1 MKSTQH
7 IEVTRLA
14 ATILTVTLALAV
26 AGCGS
31 NDEPARYQPKTVN
44 VDVVTAARTVIPRIV
59 MATGTIE
66 AENSVEVS
74 TRLMGH
80 VREVLV
86 REGQTVQTGEVLV
99 RIDDT
104 DMQARKRQAE
114 AGIAE
119 AQAVLDNAETNLE
132 RFRRLYAENSVSK
145 SQLDDVR
152 TGRDRALA
160 GLQQA
165 QAMLSEVEVQLEY
178 LRIVAPTSGT
188 VTRRLVD
195 RGDMAN
201 PGMPLVMLEQNN
213 IMKVRA
219 GLSERDVDLVDVG
232 AEVRVRVTSLDQATF
247 TVPVARVLPAANPMS
262 RTFDL
267 EAYLP
272 NDDGRLKSGMFARV
286 EVPVGTREAV
296 LVPTVAV
303 HERGQLS
310 GVWVVDDTDTAHLR
324 WIRTGREIGDEVEVL
339 SGLAGGDVVV
349 LQAELPLV
357 EGDKVVR

>member
-1 MKSTQH
+1 VKSTQRN
-7 IEVTRLA
+7 EVTRLM
-14 ATILTVTLALAV
+14 ATILTVMLAVAV
-26 AGCGS
+26 AGCGG
-31 NDEPARYQPKTVN
+31 NDEPARYQPKTVD
-44 VDVVTAARTVIPRIV
+44 VEVVTAARTVIPRIV

-74 TRLMGH
+74 TRMMGH

-86 REGQTVQTGEVLV
+86 REGQRVETGQVLV

-114 AGIAE
+114 AAIAE

-165 QAMLSEVEVQLEY
+165 KAMLSEVEVQLEY

-195 RGDMAN
+195 PGDMAS

-232 AEVRVRVTSLDQATF
+232 SEVRVRVTSLDQAAF

-324 WIRTGREIGDEVEVL
+324 WIRVGREVGDEVEVL
-339 SGLAGGDVVV
+339 SGLAGGEVVV
-349 LQAELPLV
+349 LRAALPLV